1 MRPQDQT
8 NDDLE
13 LLQSA
18 FAALNAGELDRCQ
31 ELLTADFVIN
41 LFGVPF
47 PLHGRDVWRQN
58 VDGMYRAFPD
68 LRAEIDDIFASAGKV
83 AVRLTFRGTHRE
95 EFQGVPATHRQVE
108 YRSLELYRVAE
119 GKIAEEWIASDIA
132 TLMAQIS
139 PTSRGCPGPTGLRHA
154 AQAAGTGSGPVL
166 RSPMMR
172 L

>member
-1 MRPQDQT
+1 MRPQDQAT
-8 NDDLE
+8 EDLD

-31 ELLTADFVIN
+31 ALLAPDFVIN

-47 PLHGRDVWRQN
+47 PLHGREIWRQN

-83 AVRLTFRGTHRE
+83 AVRLTFRGTHRD
-95 EFQGVPATHRQVE
+95 EFQGVPATHRRVE
-108 YRSLELYRVAE
+108 YPSLELYRVAD
-119 GKIAEEWIASDIA
+119 GRIAEEWIASDIA

-139 PTSRGCPGPTGLRHA
+139 PAS
-154 AQAAGTGSGPVL
+154 QD
-166 RSPMMR
+166 
-172 L
+172 